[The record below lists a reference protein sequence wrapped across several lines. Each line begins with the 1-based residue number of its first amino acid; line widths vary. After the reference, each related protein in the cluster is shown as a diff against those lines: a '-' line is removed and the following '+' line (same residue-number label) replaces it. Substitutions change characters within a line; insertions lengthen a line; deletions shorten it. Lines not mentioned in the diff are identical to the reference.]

1 MLLFFDVLFLKLLL
15 LANFY
20 VLFAK
25 SRWLFYSFAMFG
37 LVYRWG
43 SSMLT
48 RPTPFPFKN
57 HEHIV
62 SPRKFCEKN
71 TVRKAFSLSYLTLPT
86 ELHPL
91 QAGRFSHSPF
101 VTTERGS
108 RPTPH
113 QAFIDNKNSSLSLV
127 TFKRS

>member
-57 HEHIV
+57 HELIIIW
-62 SPRKFCEKN
+62 RKFYEN
-71 TVRKAFSLSYLTLPT
+71 TL
-86 ELHPL
+86 
-91 QAGRFSHSPF
+91 
-101 VTTERGS
+101 
-108 RPTPH
+108 
-113 QAFIDNKNSSLSLV
+113 
-127 TFKRS
+127 

>member
-48 RPTPFPFKN
+48 RPTHFLSKTTNLLLFGESFTK
-57 HEHIV
+57 ILC
-62 SPRKFCEKN
+62 KK
-71 TVRKAFSLSYLTLPT
+71 SLFFYLTKRWGT
-86 ELHPL
+86 ELRQL
-91 QAGRFSHSPF
+91 QVSNFAFLFF
-101 VTTERGS
+101 VFR
-108 RPTPH
+108 H
-113 QAFIDNKNSSLSLV
+113 N
-127 TFKRS
+127 